1 LSEIWG
7 ILDRV
12 VTDRSY
18 ICKDPDPEYY
28 VQYDSDIQTGD
39 KASEGGSDQDNDPK
53 MNCLAGDLR

>member
-1 LSEIWG
+1 MGDIGIG

-28 VQYDSDIQTGD
+28 VHDSGIRTGD
-39 KASEGGSDQDNDPK
+39 KASEGGSDQDNDLK
-53 MNCLAGDLR
+53 MNCLAGNLR